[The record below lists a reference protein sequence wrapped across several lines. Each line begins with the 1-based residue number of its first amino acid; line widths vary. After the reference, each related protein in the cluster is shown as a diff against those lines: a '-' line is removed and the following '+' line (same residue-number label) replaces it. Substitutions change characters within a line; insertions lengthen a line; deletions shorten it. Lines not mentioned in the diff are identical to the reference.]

1 MPRVRRR
8 PSTGGP
14 ALAALLALAGG
25 GVAEAQT
32 GPGVAVK
39 VENPLDASR
48 AGETVAVS
56 IKALR
61 ALAQGLE
68 PAKLIVVDDAKR
80 PVPSQLVDL
89 DGDDSPDELVFQVDL
104 PTRGGRGFLVGAGE
118 RTPPARDAFRAY
130 GRFVRERHD
139 DFAWENDHIAHR
151 MYGPGLETAAHEPLT
166 SSGIDVWVKRVP
178 RLLVNEWYMTD
189 DYHRD
194 HGDGADMYAVGK
206 SRGCGGLGIWMGDKL
221 AVSRNFA
228 SSRVLA
234 NGPIRL
240 VFELGYPP
248 WKAGEIMLSET
259 KRITLDA
266 GSNFDRVETFI
277 HAEART
283 PRPLAVAVG
292 IAKHEGGAVLLDSKG
307 GWMRSWEPL
316 KPEGGNLGCA
326 IVLGPGMVGVHQET
340 DSDQLIVFENP
351 PGKSLFR
358 YDIGVGWDRSRDG
371 AAPDLAGWTKTVER
385 HARELAAPVRVTLT
399 AAPAGAPGQSA
410 KPK

>member
-1 MPRVRRR
+1 MSRYPNRLVLVSLAVGFAAAR
-8 PSTGGP
+8 PAT
-14 ALAALLALAGG
+14 AR
-25 GVAEAQT
+25 AQ
-32 GPGVAVK
+32 AVSVK
-39 VENPLDASR
+39 LDNPLDAPR
-48 AGETVAVS
+48 AAETIAVGL
-56 IKALR
+56 KAIRDLAP
-61 ALAQGLE
+61 ALD
-68 PAKLIVVDDAKR
+68 PRKLVVVDEAKR

-89 DGDDSPDELVFQVDL
+89 DGDEAPDELVFQTDL
-104 PTRGGRGFLVGAGE
+104 AARGSKTFSVQGGDRAL
-118 RTPPARDAFRAY
+118 PARDAYRVY

-139 DFAWENDHIAHR
+139 DFAWENDRIAHR
-151 MYGPGLETAAHEPLT
+151 MYGPGLETAAHDPLT

-178 RLLVNEWYMTD
+178 RLLVNEWYLTD

-240 VFELGYPP
+240 VFELAYPP

-292 IAKHEGGAVLLDSKG
+292 IAKHEGGAVLLDKKG

-326 IVLGPGMVGVHQET
+326 IVLGPGTTGVHHET
-340 DSDQLIVFENP
+340 DSDHLIVFESP
-351 PGKSLFR
+351 PGKSPLR
-358 YDIGVGWDRSRDG
+358 YDIGVGWDRSPDG
-371 AAPDLAGWTKTVER
+371 AAPDAAGWTKTVER
-385 HARELAAPVRVTLT
+385 HARDLAAPVRVTLN
-399 AAPAGAPGQSA
+399 AAPAGAAAQTS